1 MKRETKSRKW
11 SVALSLLSVI
21 CCVSLIAGAT
31 FALFSDRQENEVSF
45 SSGNVDVNASISL
58 EAIWNVSVDGGE
70 KNKTD
75 VAEGQTSVSFDPNGE
90 RTVSVSNGADGT
102 FSAAMT
108 NIAPGEGADFALTV
122 RNGGSIKAKFTIYL
136 QSAAGFDLGSLT
148 VENYDNPQQVVSQ
161 NGRIAVCDWME
172 LAGGAETTAHFAI
185 GLSYGYEGAGLNGS
199 FFIVVEAYQYNASTE
214 VIINDSPAATLQ
226 DALEQAASG
235 AESDYVI
242 EAGAGTHTLSE
253 ATELNGKNITILGN
267 GETNTVI
274 EGDLALNG
282 GSLTVENATLN
293 GTVSGSGALSMANAS
308 VNGSVDI
315 AGETARQVSLFSAA
329 DGNAAAQVVLENVKI
344 AAEEAT
350 ALRAENV
357 SLSASGLEIVAAASI
372 PVAAEGLPVNAIEIV
387 GGSADFVN
395 SAIEI
400 EYTYP
405 ANTAGLINS
414 QTMLFHGADIT
425 FTDCE
430 ISVSFSDPAKF
441 AVCGMRA
448 ENGASVLFGG
458 DTVYTVN
465 GGEQDKQ
472 GADAM
477 RVSAA
482 SAEMRDNAAMYVP
495 SGPVLANGA
504 KFTMSGYAKIDVY
517 LYGLGG
523 NNTQGTM
530 TISLSENASVVSHA
544 GTAIYMPNQ
553 STLTVED
560 NVYIKGYYS
569 GIDAKMG
576 TMKLLGGT
584 VECDGPSHFGER
596 PADGA
601 GGEGSAIVL
610 HSHGYG
616 VKMNQGNYAAV
627 GADNSMNVTLGEN
640 LTLVSAT
647 RFAVAYYDWARKT
660 GDEEWDGPVKDGR
673 VDQEVTIENKSIY
686 EIHAIGTDV
695 LSLNRL
701 LLDTE
706 SVWYDNVHFFGGDG
720 QSDFTGDL
728 GENGAEMRTLS
739 IWTAE
744 GLLDLAKVTGS
755 IYCNIELMADI
766 DLGSAAWTP
775 IAAGSRQSAEV
786 TGSAF
791 YGAFEGNGHT
801 VSNLTYNGSWGED
814 DGFGLFGV
822 LNGGTIANVNFENV
836 SITAT
841 GGGAVGTAA
850 GIVAN
855 GGLVTNVHVLSGSL
869 TAGDGV
875 GGIVGR
881 MLADGSITQCS
892 NAADIHSEGGKA
904 GGIVAAAYYTRNGKK
919 MSVSDCVNSG
929 AVSST
934 AGYVGGIAG
943 LSAAEITA
951 CENSG
956 AVTGSGVSI
965 GGVVGEQQSFGC
977 VEYCT
982 NTAAVT
988 NELKGSDAY
997 GTGGIVGWLRYNES
1011 AANYQQKARIFVKY
1025 CMNSGAISGG
1035 SDGGGIVGT
1044 AYNNALVEDCLNTAE
1059 SITGTTFAAG
1069 IVGNMQC
1076 TETVSVEEGDDP
1088 IDDDIFVTHNCST
1101 TAIENITAGS
1111 KDLYAY
1117 DNDSADQTMRAVEN
1131 YASIEEW
1138 RAAGCGRWYAAAAE
1152 N

>member
-58 EAIWNVSVDGGE
+58 DAIWNVSVDGGE

-75 VAEGQTSVSFDPNGE
+75 VAEGQTSASFDPNGE

-122 RNGGSIKAKFTIYL
+122 RNSGTIKAKFTIYL

-148 VENYDNPQQVVSQ
+148 VENYDDPQQVVSQ
-161 NGRIAVCDWME
+161 NGRIAVCGWTE
-172 LAGGAETTAHFAI
+172 LAGGGETTARFAI
-185 GLSYGYEGAGLNGS
+185 GLSAEVTESVNGS

-482 SAEMRDNAAMYVP
+482 SAEMRENAAMYVP

-504 KFTMSGYAKIDVY
+504 EFTMSGHSKIDAY
-517 LYGLGG
+517 LYGLDG
-523 NNTQGTM
+523 NNTEGTM
-530 TISLSENASVVSHA
+530 VISLSDNASVVSHA
-544 GTAIYMPNQ
+544 GTAVYMPNQ
-553 STLTVED
+553 STLTLND
-560 NVYIKGYYS
+560 NAYIKGYYS

-576 TMKLLGGT
+576 TMNLFGGT
-584 VECDGPSHFGER
+584 VECNGPSHFGQR
-596 PADGA
+596 PADGT

-616 VKMNQGNYAAV
+616 VKMNQGNYEET

-640 LTLVSAT
+640 LTLVSEN
-647 RFAVAYYDWARKT
+647 RFAAAYYDWARKT
-660 GDEEWDGPVKDGR
+660 GDSEWDGPVKDGR
-673 VDQEVTIENKSIY
+673 VDQEVTIVNNSIY

-695 LSLNRL
+695 VSLNRL
-701 LLDTE
+701 LLDTG
-706 SVWYDNVHFFGGDG
+706 SVWYENVHFFGGDDV
-720 QSDFTGDL
+720 SDFTGDL
-728 GENGAEMRTLS
+728 GKDGAQMRKLC

-744 GLLDLAKVTGS
+744 GLLDLSKVTGN
-755 IYCNIELMADI
+755 IYCDIELMADI
-766 DLGSAAWTP
+766 DLGSVTWKP
-775 IAAGSRQSAEV
+775 VAAGSRQSAEV

-791 YGAFEGNGHT
+791 FGAFEGNKHT
-801 VSNLTYNGSWGED
+801 ISNLTYNGSWGED

-836 SITAT
+836 SIAAT

-855 GGLVTNVHVLSGSL
+855 GGRVANVHVLSGSL

-881 MLADGSITQCS
+881 MLAEGSITLSS
-892 NAADIHSEGGKA
+892 NAAAIHSEGGKA
-904 GGIVAAAYYTRNGKK
+904 GGIVAAAYYTRNDKAMKIAECSNKGE
-919 MSVSDCVNSG
+919 
-929 AVSST
+929 VSST

-943 LSAAEITA
+943 LSAADVLD

-956 AVTGSGVSI
+956 AVIGSGTSI
-965 GGVVGEQQSFGC
+965 GGIVGEQQSTGY

-982 NTAAVT
+982 NTAAIT
-988 NELKGSDAY
+988 NHSEGY
-997 GTGGIVGWLRYNES
+997 GTGGIVGWLRYSES
-1011 AANYQQKARIFVKY
+1011 AANYQRKFRIYVQY
-1025 CMNSGAISGG
+1025 CMNSGAIDGG
-1035 SDGGGIVGT
+1035 YDGGGIVGA
-1044 AYNNALVEDCLNTAE
+1044 AYNNALVEDCLNTAA
-1059 SITGTTFAAG
+1059 SITGGTFAAG

-1076 TETVSVEEGDDP
+1076 TETVSVEDGDEP
-1088 IDDDIFVTHNCST
+1088 VENDILVTHNCST
-1101 TAIENITAGS
+1101 TAAGNISAANT
-1111 KDLYAY
+1111 DVYAY
-1117 DNDSADQTMRAVEN
+1117 DNDGAGETMRAVEN
-1131 YASIEEW
+1131 YASIETWLE
-1138 RAAGCGRWYAAAAE
+1138 AGYGGWYLAVSGA

>member
-75 VAEGQTSVSFDPNGE
+75 VAEGQTSASFDPNGE

-108 NIAPGEGADFALTV
+108 NIAPGEGADFALSV
-122 RNGGSIKAKFTIYL
+122 KNGGTIKAKFTIYL
-136 QSAAGFDLGSLT
+136 QSAAGFNLGSLT
-148 VENYDNPQQVVSQ
+148 VENYDNPQQVVPQ
-161 NGRIAVCDWME
+161 NGRIAVCGWTE

-226 DALEQAASG
+226 EALEEAAGG

-253 ATELNGKNITILGN
+253 VPELNGKNITILGN

-274 EGDLALNG
+274 EGDLALSG

-315 AGETARQVSLFSAA
+315 TGETTRQISLFSAKN
-329 DGNAAAQVVLENVKI
+329 GNAAAQVVLENVKI

-387 GGSADFVN
+387 GGSAAFVN
-395 SAIEI
+395 SVIDLK
-400 EYTYP
+400 YNYP
-405 ANTAGLINS
+405 ANTEGLINS

-430 ISVSFSDPAKF
+430 ISVSFSDPTEYT
-441 AVCGMRA
+441 VCGMRA

-465 GGEQDKQ
+465 DGAQDRK

-477 RVSAA
+477 RISAA
-482 SAEMRDNAAMYVP
+482 TAEMRDNAAMYVP

-504 KFTMSGYAKIDVY
+504 KFTMSGNAKIDVY
-517 LYGLGG
+517 LYGLDG
-523 NNTQGTM
+523 NNREGTM

-576 TMKLLGGT
+576 TMNLLGGT
-584 VECDGPSHFGER
+584 VECDGPSHFGQR
-596 PADGA
+596 PANGT

-616 VKMNQGNYAAV
+616 VNPALGNYGEV
-627 GADNSMNVTLGEN
+627 NADNSMNVTMGEN
-640 LTLVSAT
+640 LTLRSAN
-647 RFAVAYYDWARKT
+647 RFAVAYYDWARVPSD
-660 GDEEWDGPVKDGR
+660 DEWETDENGR
-673 VDQEVTIENKSIY
+673 VAQDVSIVNNSGY

-706 SVWYDNVHFFGGDG
+706 SDWYENVHFFGGDG

-744 GLLDLAKVTGS
+744 GLSDLAKVTGN

-766 DLGSAAWTP
+766 DLGSVTWMP
-775 IAAGSRQSAEV
+775 IAAGSRKSAEV

-801 VSNLTYNGSWGED
+801 VSNLTYSGSWGED

-892 NAADIHSEGGKA
+892 NAAAIHSEDGKA
-904 GGIVAAAYYTRNGKK
+904 GGIVAAAYYTRNGKAMK
-919 MSVSDCVNSG
+919 IVRCANSG
-929 AVSST
+929 EISST

-943 LSAAEITA
+943 LSAADVLE

-965 GGVVGEQQSFGC
+965 GGIVGEQQSTGY
-977 VEYCT
+977 VQYCT

-1011 AANYQQKARIFVKY
+1011 AANYQRKSRIYVQY

-1088 IDDDIFVTHNCST
+1088 IDDDIFVTRNCST

-1117 DNDSADQTMRAVEN
+1117 DNDSAGETMRAVEN
-1131 YASIEEW
+1131 YASIEAW
-1138 RAAGCGRWYAAAAE
+1138 RAADCGGWYAAGAA